1 MSATGL
7 VTFWL
12 DDCCYGV
19 DVLDVQEVLAPHGL
33 TRVPG
38 SPDAV
43 LGLMNL
49 RGLIITALDLR
60 QRMGLAPLADPTT
73 ATSIVVRSD
82 DAPVSLLVD
91 RIGDV
96 VEVENM
102 PFEAPPDTLTGP
114 ARDLIIGAYKLED
127 LLLLELDTT
136 RAIADLTAVA
146 V

>member
-1 MSATGL
+1 MSANGL

-12 DDCCYGV
+12 DDCCYGI

-49 RGLIITALDLR
+49 RGLIITAVDLR
-60 QRMGLAPLADPTT
+60 QRMGLAPLTDPTT

-114 ARDLIIGAYKLED
+114 ARDLITGAYKLDD
-127 LLLLELDTT
+127 LLLLELDTS
-136 RAIADLTAVA
+136 RAITDLTAAA

>member
-1 MSATGL
+1 
-7 VTFWL
+7 
-12 DDCCYGV
+12 
-19 DVLDVQEVLAPHGL
+19 
-33 TRVPG
+33 VPG

-49 RGLIITALDLR
+49 RGLIITAVDLR
-60 QRMGLAPLADPTT
+60 QRMGLTPLADHST

-96 VEVENM
+96 VAVANV
-102 PFEAPPDTLTGP
+102 PFEAPPDTLAGP
-114 ARDLIIGAYKLED
+114 ARDLITGAYKLDD
-127 LLLLELDTT
+127 LLLLELDTS
-136 RAIADLTAVA
+136 RAIADLTASA